1 MLGGMSARL
10 AAVLAAA
17 LAVPARA
24 GTVRVELVPEL
35 GNLGASP
42 SAASPLGAV
51 PLQLASNS
59 LVPLTGLTPTPLSV
73 PFAAPALAV
82 ALPAAAR
89 PAAAEPRPLLI
100 KSLAAPAL
108 DVSKLGSGDAAG
120 AAEADF
126 NARAQL
132 GAPAALGDGVF
143 SAPAAAEPG
152 RGSFLRLLSPA
163 RKPAKAAAGS
173 LAAQDG
179 YDHGG
184 ELMKAA
190 LKALDA
196 APAGAVLPLGFAP
209 TAKSLRVVSEL
220 PHEVF
225 LHRRKGDGKW
235 LIARGD
241 RHGVSGEWDD
251 YDLALH
257 NHPTARMG
265 AYSMHSAYPSPE
277 DLETAAGKDARFFVI
292 SEEGVVEW
300 NPAVPK
306 GVAASLSSSFFGRFV
321 MRLAFPALYPT
332 LLSRRGVAAE
342 LKPWRKVTTGWLESG
357 TAPVNE
363 QVLIARTIPALVA
376 AEFPVIAAKLGRKV
390 DAAYKADVLAR
401 TNGYRMYWHSATTYK
416 DHPDHI
422 GIPDGHFRSDFGIR
436 LMVKPDWRRLP
447 DLSAN
452 YRPLFS
458 HEYVHWLQNEG
469 FVSTKYGAEIAAVA
483 VEVLR
488 AVELVGLDEV
498 RGGRAGTV
506 HAGIMSSFDG
516 GREWAREGF
525 RHETTAYMKGS
536 LAGAAYEA
544 GVAAGRPE
552 AAWEF
557 LNLVIAGKGAL
568 EPAAAWARVVGAR

>member
-1 MLGGMSARL
+1 MTVRL

-24 GTVRVELVPEL
+24 GTARVELVPEL
-35 GNLGASP
+35 GIPGASS

-51 PLQLASNS
+51 PLQLASNALIPLAS
-59 LVPLTGLTPTPLSV
+59 LAPSPLAA
-73 PFAAPALAV
+73 PFSAPALAV
-82 ALPAAAR
+82 AR
-89 PAAAEPRPLLI
+89 PAAVKGAVAEPRPLLI

-108 DVSKLGSGDAAG
+108 DVSKLGSGDASG

-132 GAPAALGDGVF
+132 DAPVALGGGVV

-152 RGSFLRLLSPA
+152 RGAFLRLLSPA
-163 RKPAKAAAGS
+163 RKPAPSAAGN
-173 LAAQDG
+173 LAALDG
-179 YDHGG
+179 YDHDGG
-184 ELMKAA
+184 LMKAA

-196 APAGAVLPLGFAP
+196 APAGSVLPLGFAP
-209 TAKSLRVVSEL
+209 TAKSLRAVAEL

-265 AYSMHSAYPSPE
+265 VYSMHSAYPSPE
-277 DLETAAGKDARFFVI
+277 DLETAAGKDARFFII

-300 NPAVPK
+300 NSVVPK
-306 GVAASLSSSFFGRFV
+306 GVAASLSSTVFGRFV

-342 LKPWRKVTTGWLESG
+342 LKPWRKVTTDWLESG
-357 TAPVNE
+357 AAPVNE
-363 QVLIARTIPALVA
+363 EVLVARTIPSLVA

-390 DAAYKADVLAR
+390 DAAYKADVLGR

-416 DHPDHI
+416 DHPDHV

-452 YRPLFS
+452 YRPLFA
-458 HEYVHWLQNEG
+458 HEYVHWLQDEG
-469 FVSTKYGAEIAAVA
+469 FVSNKYGAEIAAVA
-483 VEVLR
+483 VEILR

-498 RGGRAGTV
+498 RAGRAGTV
-506 HAGIMSSFDG
+506 HAGNLSAFDG
-516 GREWAREGF
+516 GREWARGGF
-525 RHETTAYMKGS
+525 RGDTTPYMKGS

-544 GVAAGRPE
+544 GVATGRPE

-568 EPAAAWARVVGAR
+568 EPAAAWARVTGGR

>member
-1 MLGGMSARL
+1 MSARL
-10 AAVLAAA
+10 SAVLAVA
-17 LAVPARA
+17 LAAPARA
-24 GTVRVELVPEL
+24 GTARVEVVPEL

-42 SAASPLGAV
+42 SVVSPLGAV

-59 LVPLTGLTPTPLSV
+59 LVPLTGLSPAPLAV

-82 ALPAAAR
+82 PLPAAVK
-89 PAAAEPRPLLI
+89 PAVAEPRPLLI

-108 DVSKLGSGDAAG
+108 DVSKLASGDAAG

-143 SAPAAAEPG
+143 SAPAAAG

-163 RKPAKAAAGS
+163 RKPAKAAAGK
-173 LAAQDG
+173 LAAVEDAPTLEG
-179 YDHGG
+179 LRALAEGG
-184 ELMKAA
+184 ESRL
-190 LKALDA
+190 LLL
-196 APAGAVLPLGFAP
+196 APDGRWRLVPRAGAA
-209 TAKSLRVVSEL
+209 T
-220 PHEVF
+220 
-225 LHRRKGDGKW
+225 
-235 LIARGD
+235 
-241 RHGVSGEWDD
+241 
-251 YDLALH
+251 
-257 NHPTARMG
+257 
-265 AYSMHSAYPSPE
+265 AYPTPE
-277 DLETAAGKDARFFVI
+277 EVEAAAGEAGRFFVV
-292 SEEGVVEW
+292 SKAGVVEW
-300 NPAVPK
+300 NATVPAGAGAALRSGLSALASRIPGLYPLVLARE
-306 GVAASLSSSFFGRFV
+306 GVAV
-321 MRLAFPALYPT
+321 
-332 LLSRRGVAAE
+332 RRT
-342 LKPWRKVTTGWLESG
+342 PWRKAVAEGLGAGE
-357 TAPVNE
+357 APVNE
-363 QVLIARTIPALVA
+363 HVLVARTIPALAA
-376 AEFPVIAAKLGRKV
+376 AEFPVIAAKLGRGV
-390 DAAYKADVLAR
+390 DAAYKADVLGR

-447 DLSAN
+447 DLAAN

-458 HEYVHWLQNEG
+458 HEYVHWLQDEG

-498 RGGRAGTV
+498 RAGRAGTV

-516 GREWAREGF
+516 GRAWARGGFGGEG
-525 RHETTAYMKGS
+525 APYLKGT

-544 GVAAGRPE
+544 AAVTGRPE

-568 EPAAAWARVVGAR
+568 EPAAAWARVTGAR